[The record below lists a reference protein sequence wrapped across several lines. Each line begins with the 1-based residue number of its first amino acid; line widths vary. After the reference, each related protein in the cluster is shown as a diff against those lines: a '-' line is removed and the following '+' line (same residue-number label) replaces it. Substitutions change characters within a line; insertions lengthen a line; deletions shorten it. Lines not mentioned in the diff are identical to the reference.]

1 MDEQPLPSTSEVLGL
16 LRAQADPGNVAGVA
30 RYGISSSG
38 TLGVSIPFLRN
49 IEKTTRAAR
58 RARPGDAH
66 ALAADLWASGIHEA
80 RILASMLDVP
90 TLVTR
95 EQADAWAADLDS
107 WDVCDGLC
115 NNLLDKTR
123 IAYELATEWATA
135 APEFVKRAGFV
146 LMCMRALHDRAAG
159 DETFLG
165 FLALVER
172 EADDERPFVKKAIN
186 WALRQIGKRNG
197 YLHAAAVEV
206 GLRLRDSGSKAARWV
221 ASDALRELTDERTIA
236 RLGR

>member
-1 MDEQPLPSTSEVLGL
+1 MDERPLPSMSEVLGL
-16 LRAQADPGNVAGVA
+16 LRAQADPGNVAGMA
-30 RYGISSSG
+30 RYGISSEG

-58 RARPGDAH
+58 RARPGAAH
-66 ALAADLWASGIHEA
+66 ALAAGLWASGIHER

-107 WDVCDGLC
+107 WDVCDGWC
-115 NNLLDKTR
+115 NNLLDKTP
-123 IAYELATEWATA
+123 IAYELATDWASA

-146 LMCMRALHDRAAG
+146 LMCTRAVHDRAAG

-172 EADDERPFVKKAIN
+172 EADDERPFVMKAVN

-206 GLRLRDSGSKAARWV
+206 GVRLRDSGSKAARWV

-236 RLGR
+236 RITR